1 MRIRYALSLIAIVSL
16 ATLPFTAAAQR
27 TPELPSGTLSIS
39 GNQLSPEPHGVHSGS
54 HLTTG
59 AAYVSPILEASAPF
73 SLAGPFWKPSAS
85 SGEVSVAL
93 RASIDGV
100 AWSEWVSTGHSAL
113 VEAENGLTGLATG
126 GWSAEPVLFGRGNR
140 FIQVRVASA
149 DGSAG
154 TPDLDKLSVYYI
166 DSAPGPDGPDAAHEQ
181 RFAEERVAFEQS
193 ASMQVAAPR
202 IYARSEWGA
211 RSPRSSW
218 SYTTATHLAM
228 HHSASTAD
236 GNADTWSECA
246 AAVRGVQN
254 FHMNVNGWSDI
265 GYNYLV
271 CPTGD
276 IFAGREDT
284 NNSSDVVG
292 AHDSRNRGSVGVNGL
307 GYYHPPYNQSPTN
320 AMIDGFADLFAWIAD
335 RRGIDPSG
343 SSFYSAYGAT
353 MQNIYGHRQVSATA
367 CPGDGLFAFKPT
379 VITRTEARLAGTTPG
394 LTALWQRNG
403 ALGGRPSWFSSTS
416 STERG
421 LTYARVG
428 SQERLYVVSRGGGT
442 SVRILNATTGSDVG
456 TLSTSGIS
464 GGTFALNDIE
474 SSSDG
479 DLFAA
484 NLTTNTID
492 TRFRVYRWSSESAA
506 PVRVIDFRTWSTPL
520 RLGDHITVTG
530 SAADNS
536 LTIYAP
542 ASGGSLRRR
551 LHHEQRRRLIFADL
565 PQRVERRHAGA
576 EPGRGP
582 FRQ

>member
-39 GNQLSPEPHGVHSGS
+39 GNQLSPEPPGVHSGS

-100 AWSEWVSTGHSAL
+100 AWSEWVSTGHSAP
-113 VEAENGLTGLATG
+113 VESENGLTGLATG

-228 HHSASTAD
+228 HHSAST
-236 GNADTWSECA
+236 
-246 AAVRGVQN
+246 V
-254 FHMNVNGWSDI
+254 
-265 GYNYLV
+265 
-271 CPTGD
+271 
-276 IFAGREDT
+276 
-284 NNSSDVVG
+284 
-292 AHDSRNRGSVGVNGL
+292 
-307 GYYHPPYNQSPTN
+307 
-320 AMIDGFADLFAWIAD
+320 
-335 RRGIDPSG
+335 
-343 SSFYSAYGAT
+343 
-353 MQNIYGHRQVSATA
+353 
-367 CPGDGLFAFKPT
+367 
-379 VITRTEARLAGTTPG
+379 
-394 LTALWQRNG
+394 
-403 ALGGRPSWFSSTS
+403 
-416 STERG
+416 
-421 LTYARVG
+421 
-428 SQERLYVVSRGGGT
+428 
-442 SVRILNATTGSDVG
+442 
-456 TLSTSGIS
+456 
-464 GGTFALNDIE
+464 
-474 SSSDG
+474 
-479 DLFAA
+479 
-484 NLTTNTID
+484 
-492 TRFRVYRWSSESAA
+492 
-506 PVRVIDFRTWSTPL
+506 
-520 RLGDHITVTG
+520 
-530 SAADNS
+530 
-536 LTIYAP
+536 
-542 ASGGSLRRR
+542 
-551 LHHEQRRRLIFADL
+551 
-565 PQRVERRHAGA
+565 
-576 EPGRGP
+576 
-582 FRQ
+582 